1 MTESLFTAAK
11 EGDKKAS
18 EELLSQN
25 SGLIWSVARRF
36 FGRGV
41 EPDDLF
47 QLGSIGFIKALRGFD
62 EDYGTRFSTYAVPKI
77 AGEIR
82 RFLRDDGQVKVSRGV
97 KERAAR
103 IMAARGELEQKL
115 GREPRLSE
123 ISDATGLSVED
134 IALCETA
141 SASPESLDSP
151 AGDEGMTLAQKL
163 GDITQEEKLLEN
175 LDLKRAVQSLPETER
190 DVILLRYWRGMTQER
205 AARILG
211 ISQVQ
216 VSRLEKRAVMRLRA
230 GLL

>member
-1 MTESLFTAAK
+1 
-11 EGDKKAS
+11 
-18 EELLSQN
+18 
-25 SGLIWSVARRF
+25 
-36 FGRGV
+36 
-41 EPDDLF
+41 
-47 QLGSIGFIKALRGFD
+47 
-62 EDYGTRFSTYAVPKI
+62 
-77 AGEIR
+77 
-82 RFLRDDGQVKVSRGV
+82 
-97 KERAAR
+97 
-103 IMAARGELEQKL
+103 MAARGELEQKL

-163 GDITQEEKLLEN
+163 GDLTQEEKLLEN

-211 ISQVQ
+211 VSQVQ
-216 VSRLEKRAVMRLRA
+216 VSRLEKRAVTRLRA

>member
-1 MTESLFTAAK
+1 MTESLFIAAK
-11 EGDKKAS
+11 EGDKAAS

-41 EPDDLF
+41 EPDDLY
-47 QLGSIGFIKALRGFD
+47 QLGSIGFLKALRGFD
-62 EDYGTRFSTYAVPKI
+62 ESYGTRFSTYAVPKI

-82 RFLRDDGQVKVSRGV
+82 RFLRDDGYVKVSRSV

-103 IMAARGELEQKL
+103 IMAARSELEQKL

-151 AGDEGMTLAQKL
+151 AGNEGMTLAQKL
-163 GDITQEEKLLEN
+163 GDLTQEEKLLEN

-211 ISQVQ
+211 VSQVQ
-216 VSRLEKRAVMRLRA
+216 VSRLEKRAVTRLRA